1 MSLYLKGDVTN
12 YMECACYYGESAK
25 NMHCRSKEHVSKFN
39 SKSEKVRSES
49 AFYKH
54 LLNTHG
60 GKDDEKEFSDYFEIQ
75 ILKSYKKPFT
85 RLVEEGTFIA
95 SHNSEL
101 LNSKSEWH
109 QAKVVRT
116 TTQVIQGGAE
126 VVRTQQV
133 GGRGGH
139 GGHGGGGRRGGDPD
153 RGPDGGVGQRSLG
166 RRTRGRAQGQ

>member
-1 MSLYLKGDVTN
+1 MDELFGLVDFFFLRQKEIAATFSSLLQY
-12 YMECACYYGESAK
+12 
-25 NMHCRSKEHVSKFN
+25 
-39 SKSEKVRSES
+39 
-49 AFYKH
+49 
-54 LLNTHG
+54 
-60 GKDDEKEFSDYFEIQ
+60 YFEIQ
-75 ILKSYKKPFT
+75 ILKSYKKQFT

-95 SHNSEL
+95 SHNGEL

-139 GGHGGGGRRGGDPD
+139 RGHGGGGRRGGDPD
-153 RGPDGGVGQRSLG
+153 RAVGQRSLG
-166 RRTRGRAQGQ
+166 RGTRGRAQGQ